1 VLLEFRVKNFKC
13 FRDEQVLS
21 LVAGSDDSLPENLT
35 SDREKNKLR
44 LLRSIVVYG
53 ANASGKTSLLEA
65 FNFARYFVLS
75 SVERVSNRQILV
87 KPFLFDPES
96 GSSPATFEFSFLQ
109 NSIRYQYGFVVNSER
124 VLEEYLF
131 YAPRGRTALYFER
144 KWENGKDL
152 YSFGDTYR
160 GGREVPY
167 NKTRG
172 NALFLTT
179 GAAFNNPVLQEV
191 LKWFSK
197 ISVEMQSTLASLI
210 YPLRI
215 NESYHQGIRDL
226 LRFADLGIV
235 DYRQKDTADALENS
249 DGNDYEMLHQI
260 QEDKIVALPLTSE
273 SEGTQHIFYLANV
286 ALPIIEQGGLL
297 IVDELD
303 ASLHPL
309 LVRAL
314 VEIFHHDEINR
325 NNAQLIFNTHD
336 ITLLD
341 PTLFRRDQ
349 VWFTEKNAEGA
360 AHLYSLLE
368 YSPRKGE
375 SLSKGYLQGRYG
387 AIPYI
392 SDPAFL
398 FQQENIG

>member
-1 VLLEFRVKNFKC
+1 MLLEFRVKNFKC

-21 LVAGSDDSLPENLT
+21 LVASSDDSLPENLF
-35 SDREKNKLR
+35 SDSEKSKLR
-44 LLRSIVVYG
+44 LLRSIVIYG
-53 ANASGKTSLLEA
+53 ANASGKTSILEA
-65 FNFARYFVLS
+65 LDFARYFVLS
-75 SVERVSNRQILV
+75 SVERVSSRQIFV

-96 GSSPATFEFSFLQ
+96 STSPSSFEFSFLQ
-109 NSIRYQYGFVVNSER
+109 NGIRYQYGFVVNSER

-144 KWENGKDL
+144 KWENGKDQ

-167 NKTRG
+167 SKTRED
-172 NALFLTT
+172 ALFLTA

-197 ISVEMQSTLASLI
+197 ISVEMQSSFASKN
-210 YPLRI
+210 YPLHI

-226 LRFADLGIV
+226 LRYADLGIV
-235 DYRQKDTADALENS
+235 DYRQKDTTDALDS
-249 DGNDYEMLHQI
+249 FAGNDYEMLHRV
-260 QEDKIVALPLTSE
+260 QEDRVVALPLRAE
-273 SEGTQHIFYLANV
+273 SEGTQHIFYLGNV
-286 ALPIIEQGGLL
+286 ALPVIEQGGLL

-314 VEIFHHDEINR
+314 VEIFHNAEINR

-336 ITLLD
+336 TTLLD

-349 VWFTEKNAEGA
+349 VWFTEKDAEGA

-375 SLSKGYLQGRYG
+375 SLSRGYLQGRYG

-398 FQQENIG
+398 FRQENLE

>member
-1 VLLEFRVKNFKC
+1 MLLEFRVKNFKC

-21 LVAGSDDSLPENLT
+21 LVASSDDSLPENIIL
-35 SDREKNKLR
+35 DNEKGKLR
-44 LLRSIVVYG
+44 LLRSIVIYG
-53 ANASGKTSLLEA
+53 ANASGKTSILEA
-65 FNFARYFVLS
+65 IDFARYFVLS
-75 SVERVSNRQILV
+75 SIERMSNRQIFV
-87 KPFLFDPES
+87 RPFLFDSES
-96 GSSPATFEFSFLQ
+96 STLPSHFEFSFLQ
-109 NSIRYQYGFVVNSER
+109 NGVRYQYGFTVNSER
-124 VLEEYLF
+124 VLEEFLF

-144 KWENGKDL
+144 KWENGKYQ

-167 NKTRG
+167 SKTRED
-172 NALFLTT
+172 ALFVTT

-191 LKWFSK
+191 LKWFST
-197 ISVEMQSTLASLI
+197 ISVEMYPTYAIQN
-210 YPLRI
+210 YPLYI
-215 NESYHQGIRDL
+215 DESYHQGIRDL
-226 LRFADLGIV
+226 LRYADLGIE
-235 DYRQKDTADALENS
+235 DFRSKEAANLI
-249 DGNDYEMLHQI
+249 DGIEGNTYEILHRSQGG
-260 QEDKIVALPLTSE
+260 QLVAVPLKTE
-273 SEGTQHIFYLANV
+273 SEGTQHIFYLGNV
-286 ALPIIEQGGLL
+286 VLPVIKQGGLL

-314 VEIFHHDEINR
+314 VEIFHNAEINR

-336 ITLLD
+336 TTLLD

-349 VWFTEKNAEGA
+349 VWFTEKDADGA

-375 SLSKGYLQGRYG
+375 SMARGYLQGRYG
-387 AIPYI
+387 AIPLI

-398 FQQENIG
+398 FRQENLE

>member
-1 VLLEFRVKNFKC
+1 MLLEFRVKNFKC

-21 LVAGSDDSLPENLT
+21 LVASSDDSLPENLIL
-35 SDREKNKLR
+35 DNEKGKLR
-44 LLRSIVVYG
+44 LLRSIVIYG
-53 ANASGKTSLLEA
+53 ANASGKTSILEA
-65 FNFARYFVLS
+65 LDFARYFVLS
-75 SVERVSNRQILV
+75 SIERVSSRQILV
-87 KPFLFDPES
+87 RPFLFELES
-96 GSSPATFEFSFLQ
+96 STSPTSFEFSFLQ
-109 NSIRYQYGFVVNSER
+109 NGVRYQYGFAVNSER

-144 KWENGKDL
+144 KRENGQEQ
-152 YSFGDTYR
+152 YAFGDTYR
-160 GGREVPY
+160 GGREVPFS
-167 NKTRG
+167 KTRED
-172 NALFLTT
+172 ALFLTT

-197 ISVEMQSTLASLI
+197 MTVEMQSRFASQTA
-210 YPLRI
+210 PFHV

-235 DYRQKDTADALENS
+235 DYRQKETADGFDLRE
-249 DGNDYEMLHQI
+249 GNDYEMLHRV
-260 QEDKIVALPLTSE
+260 QEDRVVALPFRSE
-273 SEGTQHIFYLANV
+273 SEGTQHIFYLGNV

-297 IVDELD
+297 VVDELD

-314 VEIFHHDEINR
+314 VEIFHNAEINR

-336 ITLLD
+336 TTLLD
-341 PTLFRRDQ
+341 ATLFRRDQ
-349 VWFTEKNAEGA
+349 VWFTEKDADGA

-375 SLSKGYLQGRYG
+375 SMARGYLQGRYG
-387 AIPYI
+387 AVPLI

-398 FQQENIG
+398 FRQENLE